1 MPCMMVIRYVYAMGP
16 SFLTPPP
23 TKKTFLLLI
32 PLTITV
38 TSAARICLESSSV
51 MFFSASAGVNPA
63 TRTSLISGIEIMPS
77 GRTPLLGTD
86 APGSDRDL
94 LGEQLGDVFCGFGR
108 GQPRHANVFDQR
120 HRNHA
125 VGTHHAARDRC
136 TRFTPTRA
144 LQNIAFADSILV
156 GNAPSW
162 SRGLHAARMIGL
174 GATCVPR
181 LNVCRRCGCGR
192 RLRWLLV
199 HDGSLGRHRHR
210 GSRCWRISLRSRGFW
225 RRA

>member
-51 MFFSASAGVNPA
+51 MFFSASAGVHPA
-63 TRTSLISGIEIMPS
+63 PRTSLLGGMQTMP
-77 GRTPLLGTD
+77 
-86 APGSDRDL
+86 
-94 LGEQLGDVFCGFGR
+94 
-108 GQPRHANVFDQR
+108 
-120 HRNHA
+120 
-125 VGTHHAARDRC
+125 VGPHHAARDRC
-136 TRFTPTRA
+136 TRFTPNRD

-156 GNAPSW
+156 GNAPVW
-162 SRGLHAARMIGL
+162 RRGLHAARMIGL